1 MAKCITCE
9 KEVDPKET
17 IKKHEVDFCSE
28 ECLKKYEEKLKE
40 LEGVVDWDNCCQYE
54 FIKRL

>member
-40 LEGVVDWDNCCQYE
+40 LEGVVDWDNCC
-54 FIKRL
+54 